1 MVLLGSIQQMQLS
14 VLLVVLSSLLSI
26 SESFPQYLIK
36 SAKGKCFTVIAPHN
50 TKLIVN
56 YEAPGKSWVCAIAGH
71 TVGISH
77 QLLHNL
83 IQWLIDIVFDKK
95 NPAYAASWITIASRQ
110 SKKSATDYK
119 FNPQEWKKQFKS
131 EKHAQSGKPTTIE
144 LSSTIG
150 SVEHT
155 TILSGEVQV
164 CFRPSGASSIHPMR
178 FGLQVDKEDEVHA
191 HEDLGNTFNLTAT
204 DHHLTHM
211 EVEMKHLVVS
221 MKNILHEAD
230 YGKDREMAFHEK
242 TLSMHA
248 ASMWWPIVQLSV
260 LMLTGFTQVNHMVRF
275 FQRRRIV

>member
-1 MVLLGSIQQMQLS
+1 MA
-14 VLLVVLSSLLSI
+14 
-26 SESFPQYLIK
+26 F
-36 SAKGKCFTVIAPHN
+36 
-50 TKLIVN
+50 
-56 YEAPGKSWVCAIAGH
+56 AIAC
-71 TVGISH
+71 TVGRSYH
-77 QLLHNL
+77 LFHNFVP
-83 IQWLIDIVFDKK
+83 WLIDIIFDKK
-95 NPAYAASWITIASRQ
+95 NPAYAVSWITIASRQ

-119 FNPQEWKKQFKS
+119 FNPQEWKKQFKA
-131 EKHAQSGKPTTIE
+131 EKHAKSGKPTTLE

-155 TILSGEVQV
+155 TILSGEVQI
-164 CFRPSGASSIHPMR
+164 CFRPSGASSLHPMR

-191 HEDLGNTFNLTAT
+191 HEDLDKAFNLTAT

-221 MKNILHEAD
+221 MKNILNEAD

-275 FQRRRIV
+275 FQRRRIM